1 MRHRRGFILPMVIF
15 ALAIMGVLG
24 LIVVGTAGDD
34 RLGSRYQLE
43 GTRSFNAAES
53 GLASVLANWQANGYE
68 GLVPNVGNETSTG
81 WVTLAGSGG
90 SYRASIVKVETNT
103 YVITVDGQT
112 PGARKGLRTV
122 QIMLTPG
129 VNFSYGMRAGT
140 TLGFGGGGTDSF
152 DSRIGNYA
160 ASNCTTLAV
169 TCDGNLESNGT
180 ISLTSGQIKGDADAV
195 GSISGCATYVV
206 APGTCTSG
214 IAPIPM
220 PAVTCPSGTYNDLTV
235 GATTVLDVPA
245 TTYHYHNL
253 TVSGGSAQLNFNF
266 TTNRKQHVDV
276 YISGQFK
283 IQGGAQ
289 VNNLSLEPPLVTF
302 WGCGPDATAWTMS
315 GGSDAYFA
323 VYAPK
328 HAMTISGGSGFYG
341 SFVGLSVTVSGGGT
355 KVHYDEA
362 LASVPSPILIPGSWT
377 EITR

>member
-1 MRHRRGFILPMVIF
+1 MRDERGFILAMVIF
-15 ALAIMGVLG
+15 ALTIMGLLVLI
-24 LIVVGTAGDD
+24 LVTTADDD
-34 RLGSRYQLE
+34 RLGSRYELE
-43 GTRSFNAAES
+43 GARSFNAAES
-53 GLASVLANWQANGYE
+53 GLADVLTNWRASGYE
-68 GLVPNVGNETSTG
+68 ALLTNVGNDTTTG

-90 SYRASIVKVETNT
+90 SYRANIVKVETNT

-122 QIMLTPG
+122 QMMLTPG
-129 VNFSYGMRAGT
+129 VSFTYGMRAGT

-169 TCDGNLESNGT
+169 SCDGNLESNGT
-180 ISLTSGQIKGDADAV
+180 VSLSGGPIKGDVDAV
-195 GSISGCATYVV
+195 GAITGCATYVP

-220 PAVTCPSGTYNDLTV
+220 PAVTCPSATYSDLTV
-235 GATTVLDVPA
+235 GATTVLNVPS

-266 TTNRKQHVDV
+266 TTNPKQHVDV

-289 VNNLSLEPPLVTF
+289 VNNLSLSPPLVTF
-302 WGCGPDATAWTMS
+302 WGCGPDATSWTMS

-328 HAMTISGGSGFYG
+328 HAITISGGSGFYG
-341 SFVGLSVTVSGGGT
+341 SFVGASVTVSGGGT

-362 LASVPSPILIPGSWT
+362 LASVPSPILVSGSWT